1 VERNITTTTAT
12 AERYIRTVTTS
23 VERDITTVTTSV
35 ERDTTTETGEVGE
48 ASAAPVVAV
57 STTEAQAP
65 TIEAPKAETEARR
78 PTSYVSV
85 PPYVWTLARAWDR
98 SA

>member
-12 AERYIRTVTTS
+12 AERYIMTVTTS
-23 VERDITTVTTSV
+23 VERDITTV
-35 ERDTTTETGEVGE
+35 TGEVGE

-57 STTEAQAP
+57 STTEAQVP

>member
-1 VERNITTTTAT
+1 MERNITTTTAT
-12 AERYIRTVTTS
+12 AERYITTVTTS
-23 VERDITTVTTSV
+23 VERDI
-35 ERDTTTETGEVGE
+35 TTETGEVGE

-85 PPYVWTLARAWDR
+85 PPYVWALARAWDR